1 MNLKNLRLKVRN
13 KTGFQTTAIL
23 ANSAIDLELNNAYN
37 IVCSKIANINED
49 FFEEQKAKFNLLLNS
64 ALYSLPTDFLKFK
77 QLRLAYTAPTEEGD
91 YVIANAYDP
100 TSIESVSIEE
110 EDIST
115 SNPIV
120 DITNNYFRIKPT
132 PKTAITNGGELYYI
146 ARPSALI
153 LTGDVPVFPA
163 DYHDLLATYA
173 TKEVCSWFSKWD
185 KWKIFKAEWAE
196 EADKMLKE
204 LNVRNLNKPERF
216 RNFLETTNKKST
228 TELY

>member
-13 KTGFQTTAIL
+13 KSGFQATAIL

-49 FFEEQKAKFNLLLNS
+49 FFEEQKTKFNLLLNS

-77 QLRLAYTAPTEEGD
+77 QLRLAYTTPTEEGD
-91 YVIANAYDP
+91 YTIANSYDP
-100 TSIESVSIEE
+100 TSIENVSIEE
-110 EDIST
+110 EDVST

-132 PKTAITNGGELYYI
+132 PETAITNGGELYYI

-153 LTGDVPVFPA
+153 LTGDTPVFPV

-173 TKEVCSWFSKWD
+173 AKEVCSWFSKWD
-185 KWKIFKAEWAE
+185 KWKVFKAEWE
-196 EADKMLKE
+196 EEVDEMLKE
-204 LNVRNLNKPERF
+204 LNVRNINKPERF